1 MVHGTSKSH
10 FYIIMDEYLDKSLKQ
25 QYLSIYL
32 FNEYDVKYKVIGKF
46 ITENIY
52 FNDFVEG
59 QLDSYIK
66 AENPLESIY

>member
-1 MVHGTSKSH
+1 MGEYSNKSSKH
-10 FYIIMDEYLDKSLKQ
+10 

-46 ITENIY
+46 ITKNIC

-59 QLDSYIK
+59 QLDSGIK
-66 AENPLESIY
+66 AEKS